1 MADKCKILKEY
12 TGDIK
17 KYCAENGLSFDKLRA
32 NSYCYGKIDG
42 VDDLIF
48 LYDDEDPERQKLGL
62 MDDIP
67 MPALL
72 ESYLENGS
80 LRFVQTDITHKYL
93 AAADEDVVTERAP
106 TKRTP
111 ILEPALA

>member
-1 MADKCKILKEY
+1 
-12 TGDIK
+12 
-17 KYCAENGLSFDKLRA
+17 
-32 NSYCYGKIDG
+32 
-42 VDDLIF
+42 
-48 LYDDEDPERQKLGL
+48 
-62 MDDIP
+62 

-72 ESYLENGS
+72 EIYLENGN

-111 ILEPALA
+111 IREPALA

>member
-32 NSYCYGKIDG
+32 SSYCYGKIDG

-48 LYDDEDPERQKLGL
+48 LYDDPTKGDPPWIL
-62 MDDIP
+62 DDTP
-67 MPALL
+67 SPALL
-72 ESYLENGS
+72 EIYLEKGN

-93 AAADEDVVTERAP
+93 AAADEGGAEERAP
-106 TKRTP
+106 AKRTP
-111 ILEPALA
+111 IREPALA

>member
-1 MADKCKILKEY
+1 MANPSKILKEY
-12 TGDIK
+12 TGAIK
-17 KYCAENGLSFDKLRA
+17 NYCTENGLSFDKLRA

-48 LYDDEDPERQKLGL
+48 LYDDGDPERAKLGL

-72 ESYLENGS
+72 EIYLENGS

-93 AAADEDVVTERAP
+93 AAADEDGAKERTPA
-106 TKRTP
+106 KRTP
-111 ILEPALA
+111 IREPALA

>member
-1 MADKCKILKEY
+1 MANPSKILKEY

-32 NSYCYGKIDG
+32 NTYCYGKIDG

-48 LYDDEDPERQKLGL
+48 LRHDPTKGGPPWILDET
-62 MDDIP
+62 P
-67 MPALL
+67 MHALL
-72 ESYLENGS
+72 EIYLENGN

-93 AAADEDVVTERAP
+93 AADDEGGAKERAP
-106 TKRTP
+106 AKRTT
-111 ILEPALA
+111 IREPALA